1 MKPSKLTTILLMI
14 ALSGISIYWPRRLQ
28 IQAAVW
34 HWRHGYSVRAG
45 AFEVPVPEG
54 WLVRTDMS
62 NSMAVVIMNTAP
74 RKPPAD
80 TILILTLMSPLKD
93 LESWKR
99 NRSQQ
104 FERNGQSNVEAK
116 AFESKDNHEV
126 ACVGGSAALLVGSA
140 QPTNLM
146 SMECIW
152 GGQLS
157 LIFAG
162 HRTGLDDFYGVASQI
177 KKAN

>member
-1 MKPSKLTTILLMI
+1 MKPSKLITILLMI
-14 ALSGISIYWPRRLQ
+14 ALSGISIYWFRRSQ

-34 HWRHGYSVRAG
+34 HWTHGYSVRAG

-62 NSMAVVIMNTAP
+62 NNMAVVIMNTAS

-93 LESWKR
+93 LDGWKR

-104 FERNGQSNVEAK
+104 FERNGQSNVETK

-126 ACVGGSAALLVGSA
+126 ECLGGSAALLVGST
-140 QPTNLM
+140 QPTDLM

-162 HRTGLDDFYGVASQI
+162 HRTGLDDFFVVASQI
-177 KKAN
+177 KRAQ

>member
-1 MKPSKLTTILLMI
+1 
-14 ALSGISIYWPRRLQ
+14 
-28 IQAAVW
+28 
-34 HWRHGYSVRAG
+34 VRAG
-45 AFEVPVPEG
+45 AFEVPVPGG

-62 NSMAVVIMNTAP
+62 NSMAVVIMNSAP

-104 FERNGQSNVEAK
+104 FERNGQSNVETK
-116 AFESKDNHEV
+116 TFESKDNHEV
-126 ACVGGSAALLVGSA
+126 ACLGGSAALLVGST
-140 QPTNLM
+140 QPTDLM

-162 HRTGLDDFYGVASQI
+162 RRTGLDNFYAIASQI
-177 KKAN
+177 KKRN